1 MSPWR
6 PDSLLP
12 GFESLELPFP
22 DDYDGRVIATLVR
35 LPSGDAALGTVLYV
49 HGFIDYFFQR
59 HVAERFAAEGYAFYA
74 LDLRKHGRSL
84 LAHQHPNFCKDIAEY
99 YADIT
104 RALEEIGT
112 PVLLAG
118 HSTGGLACALYA
130 HEGERR
136 EQVRGLWLNSAFF
149 DWRLPSWKMPQL
161 HLAAAMGRF
170 FSFLS
175 DQSTLRPDYV
185 EHLLEHWSFDTR
197 LKPVAGF
204 PVCCGWIAAIT
215 DAHAK
220 VHRGLGLSC
229 PVLSMH
235 SDDADVILDWRA
247 IARWSRTLGEDV
259 VVLAF
264 PGAVHDLVLSRP
276 EIREEVFR
284 QLFAWAA
291 RMGSEQFFRR

>member
-1 MSPWR
+1 M
-6 PDSLLP
+6 
-12 GFESLELPFP
+12 
-22 DDYDGRVIATLVR
+22 
-35 LPSGDAALGTVLYV
+35 
-49 HGFIDYFFQR
+49 
-59 HVAERFAAEGYAFYA
+59 
-74 LDLRKHGRSL
+74 
-84 LAHQHPNFCKDIAEY
+84 
-99 YADIT
+99 
-104 RALEEIGT
+104 IGA
-112 PVLLAG
+112 PLLLAG

-149 DWRLPSWKMPQL
+149 DWRLPSWRMPQL

-170 FSFLS
+170 FPFLNNGGVPPGY
-175 DQSTLRPDYV
+175 LER
-185 EHLLEHWSFDTR
+185 LLENWEFDAR
-197 LKPVAGF
+197 LKPIAGF
-204 PVCCGWIAAIT
+204 PLHYGWIAAIT

-220 VHRGLGLSC
+220 VHRGLGLHC

-235 SDDADVILDWRA
+235 SDDADIVVGWRD

-264 PGAVHDLVLSRP
+264 PGAEHDLVLSRP

-291 RMGSEQFFRR
+291 RMGSEQFFGR